1 MSDRIKLTWHG
12 HSCFKIE
19 AKGHSAVIDPYTGV
33 PGYPELSLSAGE
45 VYTSHDHD
53 DHGWVR
59 VVRIEDEPGESPF
72 KVTTVDCFHDPE
84 GGALRGGNKITVF
97 EVLGKRI
104 AHLGDLGHQLGEEQ
118 VKSIGACDV
127 ILLPVGGTYTVD
139 AREAKQVADV
149 LDPAVIIPMHYRT
162 GRYGFD
168 VIAEP
173 EEFLRLCTDRRIIR
187 EDTAVWEV
195 DDSGERRVVLL
206 KFEA

>member
-59 VVRIEDEPGESPF
+59 AVRIEDEPGESPF

-97 EVLGKRI
+97 EVLESGSLI
-104 AHLGDLGHQLGEEQ
+104 WE
-118 VKSIGACDV
+118 IWV
-127 ILLPVGGTYTVD
+127 ISS
-139 AREAKQVADV
+139 AKN
-149 LDPAVIIPMHYRT
+149 R
-162 GRYGFD
+162 
-168 VIAEP
+168 
-173 EEFLRLCTDRRIIR
+173 
-187 EDTAVWEV
+187 
-195 DDSGERRVVLL
+195 
-206 KFEA
+206 